1 MCMNANVVYILVVL
15 ILTWIYFQ
23 TRSLKSNEDEYFV
36 LNKSEGVFGLSL
48 SFYASGMG
56 LWILTSPAEVA
67 WYGLGYDIYGY
78 ALSAATPFVLIYIFG
93 PKIADLLPNGAT
105 LAQFVETKYGNIA
118 QKIVSVVAV
127 IYMGAFLVA
136 EFASISFVFESISSV
151 RGVLVSLLIAI
162 TTLAYL
168 FRHGFKASYFTDRIQ
183 SYGIIFLLAIV
194 LMIWFSQ
201 NSISDIV
208 SLANSGGL
216 NSFETFSLKSALAV
230 IIAVTAAEVFSMG
243 YWQRTFSAEN
253 SKVIKQASIYSGTGA
268 FLTILI
274 LGIGG
279 AVGAGKGLEVPA
291 LSFID
296 QLELNNFTIMLL
308 ISLATLLVT
317 SSIDTLEN
325 AIASTISLDIIKKKS
340 EEAKLITLLVVG
352 IALIISNEVTSIF
365 NVFLVADLFAACLV
379 FPAFYRIKKSS
390 KDILLVVPFVGS
402 LISAYIFRYVSINP
416 QLNPGGVF
424 IPTDLYG
431 LADLNTFAVALLSS
445 MVITV
450 VADKVIKYN

>member
-1 MCMNANVVYILVVL
+1 MNANIVYLIVVL
-15 ILTWIYFQ
+15 ILAWIYFQ
-23 TRSLKSNEDEYFV
+23 TRSLKSNENEYFV
-36 LNKSEGVFGLSL
+36 LNKSEGVLGLSL

-78 ALSAATPFVLIYIFG
+78 ALSAATPFILIYIFG
-93 PKIADLLPNGAT
+93 PKIADLLPKGAT

-118 QKIVSVVAV
+118 QKIVSIVAV
-127 IYMGAFLVA
+127 IYMGAFLIA

-151 RGVLVSLLIAI
+151 RGILISLLIAI

-168 FRHGFKASYFTDRIQ
+168 FRHGFKASYFTDKLQ
-183 SYGIIFLLAIV
+183 SYGIILLLAIV
-194 LMIWFSQ
+194 LTIWLSQ
-201 NSISDIV
+201 NSLSELV
-208 SLANSGGL
+208 TYANAGGL
-216 NSFETFSLKSALAV
+216 GSFETFSLKSALAV

-253 SKVIKQASIYSGTGA
+253 SKAIKQASIFSGIGA

-279 AVGAGKGLEVPA
+279 AVGAGKGIESPA
-291 LSFID
+291 LSFIE
-296 QLELNNFTIMLL
+296 QLDLNNFTIILL
-308 ISLATLLVT
+308 VSLATLLVT

-325 AIASTISLDIIKKKS
+325 AIASTISLDILKKKS
-340 EEAKLITLLVVG
+340 EEAKLITLLVVCVS
-352 IALIISNEVTSIF
+352 LVISIEVTSIF

-390 KDILLVVPFVGS
+390 KDILLIIPFVGS
-402 LISAYIFRYVSINP
+402 LISVYVYRYLFIDL

-431 LADLNTFAVALLSS
+431 LADLNTFAIGLLSS
-445 MVITV
+445 MVITL
-450 VADKVIKYN
+450 VADKAIK

>member
-1 MCMNANVVYILVVL
+1 MNANIIYLIVVL

-23 TRSLKSNEDEYFV
+23 TRSLKSNENEYFV
-36 LNKSEGVFGLSL
+36 LNKSEGVLGLSL

-78 ALSAATPFVLIYIFG
+78 ALSAATPFILIYIFG
-93 PKIADLLPNGAT
+93 PKIADLLPKGAT

-118 QKIVSVVAV
+118 QKIVSIVAV
-127 IYMGAFLVA
+127 IYMGAFLIA

-151 RGVLVSLLIAI
+151 RGILISLLIAI

-168 FRHGFKASYFTDRIQ
+168 FRHGFKASYFTDRLQ
-183 SYGIIFLLAIV
+183 SYGIILLLAIV
-194 LMIWFSQ
+194 LTIWLSQ
-201 NSISDIV
+201 NSLSELV
-208 SLANSGGL
+208 TYANAGGL
-216 NSFETFSLKSALAV
+216 SSFETFSLKSALAV

-253 SKVIKQASIYSGTGA
+253 SKAIKQASIFSGIGA

-279 AVGAGKGLEVPA
+279 AVGAGKGIESPA
-291 LSFID
+291 LSFIE
-296 QLELNNFTIMLL
+296 QLDLNNFTIILL
-308 ISLATLLVT
+308 VSLATLLVT

-325 AIASTISLDIIKKKS
+325 AIASTISLDILKKKS
-340 EEAKLITLLVVG
+340 EEAKLITLLVVC
-352 IALIISNEVTSIF
+352 IALVISIEVTSIF

-390 KDILLVVPFVGS
+390 KDILLIIPFVGS
-402 LISAYIFRYVSINP
+402 LISVYVYRYLFIDLQV
-416 QLNPGGVF
+416 NPGGVF

-431 LADLNTFAVALLSS
+431 LADLNTFAIGLLSS
-445 MVITV
+445 MVITL
-450 VADKVIKYN
+450 VADKAIK

>member
-1 MCMNANVVYILVVL
+1 MNANVVYLIVVL

-23 TRSLKSNEDEYFV
+23 TRSLKSSEDEYFV
-36 LNKSEGVFGLSL
+36 LNKSEGVLGLSL

-78 ALSAATPFVLIYIFG
+78 ALSAATPFILIYIFG
-93 PKIADLLPNGAT
+93 PKIADLLPKGAT

-118 QKIVSVVAV
+118 QKIVSIVAV
-127 IYMGAFLVA
+127 IYMGAFLIA

-151 RGVLVSLLIAI
+151 RGILISLLIAI

-168 FRHGFKASYFTDRIQ
+168 FRHGFKASYFTDRLQ
-183 SYGIIFLLAIV
+183 SYGIILLLAIV
-194 LMIWFSQ
+194 ITIWLSQ
-201 NSISDIV
+201 NSLSDLV
-208 SLANSGGL
+208 TYANAGGL
-216 NSFETFSLKSALAV
+216 SSFETFSLKSALAV

-253 SKVIKQASIYSGTGA
+253 SKAIKQASVFSGIGA

-279 AVGAGKGLEVPA
+279 AVGAGKGIESPS
-291 LSFID
+291 LSFIE
-296 QLELNNFTIMLL
+296 QLDLNNFTIILL
-308 ISLATLLVT
+308 VSLATLLVT

-325 AIASTISLDIIKKKS
+325 AIASTISLDILKKKS
-340 EEAKLITLLVVG
+340 EEAKLTTLLVVC
-352 IALIISNEVTSIF
+352 IALVISIEVTSIF

-390 KDILLVVPFVGS
+390 KDILLLIPFVGS
-402 LISAYIFRYVSINP
+402 LISVYVYRYLFIDLQV
-416 QLNPGGVF
+416 NPGGIF

-431 LADLNTFAVALLSS
+431 LADLNTFAIGLLSS
-445 MVITV
+445 MVITL
-450 VADKVIKYN
+450 VADKAIK

>member
-1 MCMNANVVYILVVL
+1 MNANVVYLIIVM

-36 LNKSEGVFGLSL
+36 LNKSEGVLGLSL

-93 PKIADLLPNGAT
+93 PKIAELLPNGAT
-105 LAQFVETKYGNIA
+105 LAQFVETKYGTIA

-127 IYMGAFLVA
+127 IYMGAFLIA

-151 RGVLVSLLIAI
+151 RGVLVSLLVAI

-183 SYGIIFLLAIV
+183 SYGIIFLLATV

-201 NSISDIV
+201 NSFSDII

-402 LISAYIFRYVSINP
+402 LISAYIYRYVSIDP

-424 IPTDLYG
+424 VPTDLYG

>member
-1 MCMNANVVYILVVL
+1 MNANIVYLIVVL

-23 TRSLKSNEDEYFV
+23 TRSLKSNENEYFV
-36 LNKSEGVFGLSL
+36 LNKSEGVLGLSL

-78 ALSAATPFVLIYIFG
+78 ALSAATPFILIYIFG
-93 PKIADLLPNGAT
+93 PKIADLLPKGAT

-118 QKIVSVVAV
+118 QKIVSIVAV
-127 IYMGAFLVA
+127 IYMGAFLIA

-151 RGVLVSLLIAI
+151 RGILISLLIAI

-168 FRHGFKASYFTDRIQ
+168 FRHGFKASYFTDKLQ
-183 SYGIIFLLAIV
+183 SYGIILLLAIV
-194 LMIWFSQ
+194 LTIWLSQ
-201 NSISDIV
+201 NSLSELV
-208 SLANSGGL
+208 TYANAGGL
-216 NSFETFSLKSALAV
+216 GSFETFSLKSALAV

-253 SKVIKQASIYSGTGA
+253 SKAIKQASIFSGIGA

-279 AVGAGKGLEVPA
+279 AVGAGKGIESPA
-291 LSFID
+291 LSFIE
-296 QLELNNFTIMLL
+296 QLDLNNFTIILL
-308 ISLATLLVT
+308 VSLATLLVT

-325 AIASTISLDIIKKKS
+325 AIASTISLDILKKKS
-340 EEAKLITLLVVG
+340 EEAKLITLLVVC
-352 IALIISNEVTSIF
+352 IALVISIEVTSIF

-390 KDILLVVPFVGS
+390 KDILLIIPFVGS
-402 LISAYIFRYVSINP
+402 LISVYVYRYLFLDLQV
-416 QLNPGGVF
+416 NPGGVF

-431 LADLNTFAVALLSS
+431 LADLNTFAIGLLSS
-445 MVITV
+445 MVFTL
-450 VADKVIKYN
+450 VADKAIK

>member
-1 MCMNANVVYILVVL
+1 MNANVVYLIVVL

-23 TRSLKSNEDEYFV
+23 TRSLKSNEGEYFV
-36 LNKSEGVFGLSL
+36 LNKSEGVLGLSL

-105 LAQFVETKYGNIA
+105 LAQFVETRYGNIS
-118 QKIVSVVAV
+118 QKIVSLVAV
-127 IYMGAFLVA
+127 IYMGAFLIA

-168 FRHGFKASYFTDRIQ
+168 FRHGFKASYFTDKIQ

-194 LMIWFSQ
+194 LIIWLSQ

-208 SLANSGGL
+208 SLANAGGL
-216 NSFETFSLKSALAV
+216 NSFESFSLKSALAV

-253 SKVIKQASIYSGTGA
+253 SKAIKQASIYSGAGA

-296 QLELNNFTIMLL
+296 QLELNNFTILLL

-352 IALIISNEVTSIF
+352 IALIISIEVTSIF

-390 KDILLVVPFVGS
+390 KDILLIIPFVGS
-402 LISAYIFRYVSINP
+402 LISVYVYRYLFLDLQV
-416 QLNPGGVF
+416 NPGGVF

-431 LADLNTFAVALLSS
+431 LADLNTFAIALLSS
-445 MVITV
+445 MVITL
-450 VADKVIKYN
+450 VADKVIK

>member
-1 MCMNANVVYILVVL
+1 MNANVVYLIVVL

-36 LNKSEGVFGLSL
+36 LNKSEGVLGLSL

-78 ALSAATPFVLIYIFG
+78 ALSAATPFILIYIFG
-93 PKIADLLPNGAT
+93 PKIADLLPKGAT

-118 QKIVSVVAV
+118 QKIVSIVAV
-127 IYMGAFLVA
+127 IYMGAFLIA
-136 EFASISFVFESISSV
+136 EFASIIFVFESISSV
-151 RGVLVSLLIAI
+151 RGILISLLVGI

-168 FRHGFKASYFTDRIQ
+168 FRHGFKASYFTDRLQ
-183 SYGIIFLLAIV
+183 SFGIILLLSIV
-194 LMIWFSQ
+194 FSIWFSQ
-201 NSISDIV
+201 NNLSEIMTY
-208 SLANSGGL
+208 ANAGGL

-253 SKVIKQASIYSGTGA
+253 SKAIKQASIFSGIGA

-279 AVGAGKGLEVPA
+279 AVGAGKGIESPG
-291 LSFID
+291 LSFIE
-296 QLELNNFTIMLL
+296 QLDLNNFSIILL
-308 ISLATLLVT
+308 VSLATLLVT

-325 AIASTISLDIIKKKS
+325 AIASTISLDILKKKS
-340 EEAKLITLLVVG
+340 EEAKLITLLVVCV
-352 IALIISNEVTSIF
+352 ALVISIEVTSIF

-379 FPAFYRIKKSS
+379 YPSFYRIKKSS
-390 KDILLVVPFVGS
+390 KDILLIVPFVGS
-402 LISAYIFRYVSINP
+402 LISVYLYRYLFIDLQV
-416 QLNPGGVF
+416 NPGGIF

-431 LADLNTFAVALLSS
+431 LADLNTFAIGLLSS
-445 MVITV
+445 MVITL
-450 VADKVIKYN
+450 VADKAIK

>member
-1 MCMNANVVYILVVL
+1 MNANLVYLIIIL

-23 TRSLKSNEDEYFV
+23 TRNLKSNEDEYFV
-36 LNKSEGVFGLSL
+36 LNKSEGVLGLSL

-93 PKIADLLPNGAT
+93 PKIAELLPNGAT
-105 LAQFVETKYGNIA
+105 LAQFVETKYGIIA

-127 IYMGAFLVA
+127 IYMGAFLIA

-201 NSISDIV
+201 NSFSDII

-296 QLELNNFTIMLL
+296 QLELNNFTILLL

-402 LISAYIFRYVSINP
+402 LISAYIFRYVSIDP

-424 IPTDLYG
+424 VPTDLYG

-445 MVITV
+445 MVITL
-450 VADKVIKYN
+450 VADKVIK

>member
-1 MCMNANVVYILVVL
+1 MNANIVYLIVVL

-23 TRSLKSNEDEYFV
+23 TRSLKSNENEYFV
-36 LNKSEGVFGLSL
+36 LNKSEGVLGLSL

-78 ALSAATPFVLIYIFG
+78 ALSAATPFILIYIFG
-93 PKIADLLPNGAT
+93 PKIADLLPKGAT

-118 QKIVSVVAV
+118 QKIVSIVAV
-127 IYMGAFLVA
+127 IYMGAFLIA

-151 RGVLVSLLIAI
+151 RGILISLLIAI

-168 FRHGFKASYFTDRIQ
+168 FRHGFKASYFTDRLQ
-183 SYGIIFLLAIV
+183 SYGIILLLAIV
-194 LMIWFSQ
+194 LTIWLSQ
-201 NSISDIV
+201 NSLSELV
-208 SLANSGGL
+208 TYANAGGL
-216 NSFETFSLKSALAV
+216 SSFETFSLKSALAV

-253 SKVIKQASIYSGTGA
+253 SKAIKQASIFSGIGA

-279 AVGAGKGLEVPA
+279 AVGAGKGIESPA
-291 LSFID
+291 LSFIE
-296 QLELNNFTIMLL
+296 QLDLNNFTIILL
-308 ISLATLLVT
+308 VSLATLLVT

-325 AIASTISLDIIKKKS
+325 AIASTISLDILKKKS
-340 EEAKLITLLVVG
+340 EEAKLITLLVVCVS
-352 IALIISNEVTSIF
+352 LVISIEVTSIF

-390 KDILLVVPFVGS
+390 KDILLIIPFVGS
-402 LISAYIFRYVSINP
+402 LISVYVYRYLFIDLQV
-416 QLNPGGVF
+416 NPGGVF
-424 IPTDLYG
+424 VPTDLYG
-431 LADLNTFAVALLSS
+431 LADLNTFAIGLLSS
-445 MVITV
+445 MVITL
-450 VADKVIKYN
+450 VANKAIK

>member
-1 MCMNANVVYILVVL
+1 MNENVIYLIVVL

-23 TRSLKSNEDEYFV
+23 TRSLKSDENEYFV
-36 LNKSEGVFGLSL
+36 LNKSEGVLGLSL

-78 ALSAATPFVLIYIFG
+78 ALSAATPFILIYIFG
-93 PKIADLLPNGAT
+93 PKIADLLPKGAT
-105 LAQFVETKYGNIA
+105 LAQFVESKYGNIA
-118 QKIVSVVAV
+118 QKIVSIVAV
-127 IYMGAFLVA
+127 IYMGAFLIA

-151 RGVLVSLLIAI
+151 RGILISLLIAI

-168 FRHGFKASYFTDRIQ
+168 FRHGFKASYFTDRLQ
-183 SYGIIFLLAIV
+183 SYGIILLLAIV
-194 LMIWFSQ
+194 LTIWLSQ
-201 NSISDIV
+201 NSLSEIITF
-208 SLANSGGL
+208 ANAGGL
-216 NSFETFSLKSALAV
+216 SSFETFSLKSALAV

-253 SKVIKQASIYSGTGA
+253 SKAIKQASIFSGIGA

-279 AVGAGKGLEVPA
+279 AVGAGKGIESPA
-291 LSFID
+291 LSFIE
-296 QLELNNFTIMLL
+296 QLDLNNFTIILL
-308 ISLATLLVT
+308 VSLATLLVT

-325 AIASTISLDIIKKKS
+325 AIASTISLDILKKKS
-340 EEAKLITLLVVG
+340 EEAKLITLLVVC
-352 IALIISNEVTSIF
+352 IALVISIEVTSIF

-390 KDILLVVPFVGS
+390 KDILLIIPFVGS
-402 LISAYIFRYVSINP
+402 LISVYVYRYLFIDFQV
-416 QLNPGGVF
+416 NPGGIF

-431 LADLNTFAVALLSS
+431 LADLNTFAIGLLSS
-445 MVITV
+445 MVMTL
-450 VADKVIKYN
+450 VADKAIK

>member
-1 MCMNANVVYILVVL
+1 MNENVIYLLVIS

-23 TRSLKSNEDEYFV
+23 TRSLKSNENEYFV
-36 LNKSEGVFGLSL
+36 LNKSAGVLGLSL

-78 ALSAATPFVLIYIFG
+78 ALSAATPFILIYIFG
-93 PKIADLLPNGAT
+93 PKIADLLPKGAT

-118 QKIVSVVAV
+118 QKIVSIVAV
-127 IYMGAFLVA
+127 IYMGAFLIA

-151 RGVLVSLLIAI
+151 RGILISLLIAI

-168 FRHGFKASYFTDRIQ
+168 FRHGFKASYFTDRLQ
-183 SYGIIFLLAIV
+183 SYGIILLLAIV
-194 LMIWFSQ
+194 FTIWLSQ
-201 NSISDIV
+201 NSLSEIV
-208 SLANSGGL
+208 TFANAGGL
-216 NSFETFSLKSALAV
+216 SSFETFSLKSALAV

-253 SKVIKQASIYSGTGA
+253 SKAIKQASVFSGIGA
-268 FLTILI
+268 FLTILL

-279 AVGAGKGLEVPA
+279 AVGAGKGIESPS
-291 LSFID
+291 LSFIE
-296 QLELNNFTIMLL
+296 QLDLNNFTIILL
-308 ISLATLLVT
+308 VSLATLLVT

-325 AIASTISLDIIKKKS
+325 AIASTISLDILKKKS
-340 EEAKLITLLVVG
+340 EEAKLITLLVVC
-352 IALIISNEVTSIF
+352 IALVISIEVTSIF

-390 KDILLVVPFVGS
+390 KDILLIIPFVGS
-402 LISAYIFRYVSINP
+402 LISVYVYRYLFIDTQV
-416 QLNPGGVF
+416 NPGGVF

-431 LADLNTFAVALLSS
+431 LADLNTFAIGLLSS
-445 MVITV
+445 MVITL
-450 VADKVIKYN
+450 VADKVIK

>member
-1 MCMNANVVYILVVL
+1 MNANVVYLIVVL

-23 TRSLKSNEDEYFV
+23 TRSLKSNENEYFV
-36 LNKSEGVFGLSL
+36 LNKSEGVLGLSL

-78 ALSAATPFVLIYIFG
+78 ALSAATPFILIYIFG
-93 PKIADLLPNGAT
+93 PKIADLLPKGAT

-118 QKIVSVVAV
+118 QKIVSIVAV
-127 IYMGAFLVA
+127 IYMGAFLIA

-151 RGVLVSLLIAI
+151 RGILISLLIAI

-168 FRHGFKASYFTDRIQ
+168 FRHGFKASYFTDRLQ
-183 SYGIIFLLAIV
+183 SYGIILLLAIV
-194 LMIWFSQ
+194 LTIWLSQ
-201 NSISDIV
+201 NSLSELV
-208 SLANSGGL
+208 TYANAGGL
-216 NSFETFSLKSALAV
+216 GSFETFSLKSALAV

-253 SKVIKQASIYSGTGA
+253 SKVIKQASIFSGIGA

-279 AVGAGKGLEVPA
+279 AVGAGKGIESPA
-291 LSFID
+291 LSFIE
-296 QLELNNFTIMLL
+296 QLDLNNFTIILL
-308 ISLATLLVT
+308 VSLATLLVT

-325 AIASTISLDIIKKKS
+325 AIASTISLDILKKKS
-340 EEAKLITLLVVG
+340 EEAKLITLLVVC
-352 IALIISNEVTSIF
+352 IALVISIEVTSIF

-390 KDILLVVPFVGS
+390 KDILLIIPFVGS
-402 LISAYIFRYVSINP
+402 LISVYVYRYLFIDLQV
-416 QLNPGGVF
+416 NPGGVF

-431 LADLNTFAVALLSS
+431 LADLNTFAIGLLSS
-445 MVITV
+445 MVITL
-450 VADKVIKYN
+450 VADKAIK

>member
-1 MCMNANVVYILVVL
+1 MNANVVYLIVVL

-23 TRSLKSNEDEYFV
+23 TRSLKSNENEYFV
-36 LNKSEGVFGLSL
+36 LNKSEGVLGLSL

-78 ALSAATPFVLIYIFG
+78 ALSAATPFILIYIFG
-93 PKIADLLPNGAT
+93 PKIADLLPKGAT

-118 QKIVSVVAV
+118 QKIVSIVAV
-127 IYMGAFLVA
+127 IYMGAFLIA

-151 RGVLVSLLIAI
+151 RGILISLLIAI

-168 FRHGFKASYFTDRIQ
+168 FRHGFKASYFTDRLQ
-183 SYGIIFLLAIV
+183 SYGIILLLAIV
-194 LMIWFSQ
+194 LTIWLSQ
-201 NSISDIV
+201 NSLSELV
-208 SLANSGGL
+208 TYANAGGL
-216 NSFETFSLKSALAV
+216 SSFETFSLKSALAV

-253 SKVIKQASIYSGTGA
+253 SKAIKQASIFSGIGA

-279 AVGAGKGLEVPA
+279 AVGAGKGIESPA
-291 LSFID
+291 LSFIE
-296 QLELNNFTIMLL
+296 QLDLNNFTIILL
-308 ISLATLLVT
+308 VSLATLLVT

-325 AIASTISLDIIKKKS
+325 AIASTISLDILKKKS
-340 EEAKLITLLVVG
+340 EEAKLITLLVVC
-352 IALIISNEVTSIF
+352 IALVISIEVTSIF

-390 KDILLVVPFVGS
+390 KDIMLIIPFIGS
-402 LISAYIFRYVSINP
+402 LMSIYVYRYLFIDLQV
-416 QLNPGGVF
+416 NPGGVF

-431 LADLNTFAVALLSS
+431 LADLNTFAIGLLSS
-445 MVITV
+445 MVITL
-450 VADKVIKYN
+450 VADKAIK

>member
-1 MCMNANVVYILVVL
+1 MNANVIYLIVVL

-23 TRSLKSNEDEYFV
+23 TRSLKSSEDEYFV
-36 LNKSEGVFGLSL
+36 LNKSEGVLGLSL

-78 ALSAATPFVLIYIFG
+78 ALSAATPFILIYIFG
-93 PKIADLLPNGAT
+93 PKIADLLPKGAT

-118 QKIVSVVAV
+118 QKIVSIVAV
-127 IYMGAFLVA
+127 IYMGAFLIA

-151 RGVLVSLLIAI
+151 RGILISLLIAI

-168 FRHGFKASYFTDRIQ
+168 FRHGFKASYFTDRLQ
-183 SYGIIFLLAIV
+183 SYGIILLLAIV
-194 LMIWFSQ
+194 LTIWLSQ
-201 NSISDIV
+201 NSLSELV
-208 SLANSGGL
+208 TFANAGGL
-216 NSFETFSLKSALAV
+216 SSFETFSFKSALAV

-253 SKVIKQASIYSGTGA
+253 SKAIKQASIFSGIGA

-279 AVGAGKGLEVPA
+279 AVGAGKGIESPA
-291 LSFID
+291 LSFIE
-296 QLELNNFTIMLL
+296 QLDLNNFTIILL
-308 ISLATLLVT
+308 VSLATLLVT

-325 AIASTISLDIIKKKS
+325 AIASTISLDILKKKS
-340 EEAKLITLLVVG
+340 EEAKLITLLVVC
-352 IALIISNEVTSIF
+352 ISLVISIEVTSIF

-390 KDILLVVPFVGS
+390 KDILLIIPFVGS
-402 LISAYIFRYVSINP
+402 LISVYVYRYLFIDLQV
-416 QLNPGGVF
+416 NPGGVF

-431 LADLNTFAVALLSS
+431 LADLNTFAIGLLSS
-445 MVITV
+445 MVITL
-450 VADKVIKYN
+450 VADKAIK

>member
-1 MCMNANVVYILVVL
+1 MNANVVYLIVVL

-23 TRSLKSNEDEYFV
+23 TRSLKSSENEYFV
-36 LNKSEGVFGLSL
+36 LNKSEGVLGLSL

-78 ALSAATPFVLIYIFG
+78 ALSAATPFILIYIFG
-93 PKIADLLPNGAT
+93 PKIADLLPKGAT

-118 QKIVSVVAV
+118 QKIVSIVAV
-127 IYMGAFLVA
+127 IYMGAFLIA

-151 RGVLVSLLIAI
+151 RGIIISLLIAI

-168 FRHGFKASYFTDRIQ
+168 FRHGFKASYFTDRLQ
-183 SYGIIFLLAIV
+183 SYGIILLLAIV
-194 LMIWFSQ
+194 LTIWLSQ
-201 NSISDIV
+201 NNFSELV
-208 SLANSGGL
+208 TYANAGGL
-216 NSFETFSLKSALAV
+216 SSFETFSLKSALAV

-253 SKVIKQASIYSGTGA
+253 SKAIKQASIFSGVGA

-279 AVGAGKGLEVPA
+279 AVGAGKGIGSPA
-291 LSFID
+291 LSFIE
-296 QLELNNFTIMLL
+296 QLDLNNFTIILL
-308 ISLATLLVT
+308 VSLATLLVT

-325 AIASTISLDIIKKKS
+325 AIASTISLDILKKKS
-340 EEAKLITLLVVG
+340 EEAKLITLLVVC
-352 IALIISNEVTSIF
+352 ISFVISIEVTSIF

-390 KDILLVVPFVGS
+390 KDILLIIPFVGS
-402 LISAYIFRYVSINP
+402 LISVYVYRYLFIDLQV
-416 QLNPGGVF
+416 NPGGVF

-431 LADLNTFAVALLSS
+431 LADLNTFAIGLLSS
-445 MVITV
+445 MVITL
-450 VADKVIKYN
+450 VADKAIK

>member
-1 MCMNANVVYILVVL
+1 MNANIVYLIVVL

-23 TRSLKSNEDEYFV
+23 TRSLKSNENEYFV
-36 LNKSEGVFGLSL
+36 LNKSEGVLGLSL

-78 ALSAATPFVLIYIFG
+78 ALSAATPFILIYIFG
-93 PKIADLLPNGAT
+93 PKIADLLPKGAT

-118 QKIVSVVAV
+118 QKIVSIVAV
-127 IYMGAFLVA
+127 IYMGAFLIA

-151 RGVLVSLLIAI
+151 RGILISLLIAI

-168 FRHGFKASYFTDRIQ
+168 FRHGFKASYFTDRLQ
-183 SYGIIFLLAIV
+183 SYGIILLLAIV
-194 LMIWFSQ
+194 LTIWLSQ
-201 NSISDIV
+201 NSLSELV
-208 SLANSGGL
+208 TFANTGGL
-216 NSFETFSLKSALAV
+216 SSFETFSLKSALAV

-253 SKVIKQASIYSGTGA
+253 SKAIKQASIFSGIGA

-279 AVGAGKGLEVPA
+279 AVGAGKGIESPG
-291 LSFID
+291 LSFIE
-296 QLELNNFTIMLL
+296 QLDLNNFSIILL
-308 ISLATLLVT
+308 VSLATLLVT

-325 AIASTISLDIIKKKS
+325 AIASTISLDILKKKS
-340 EEAKLITLLVVG
+340 KEAKLITLLVVCV
-352 IALIISNEVTSIF
+352 ALVTSIEVTSIF

-390 KDILLVVPFVGS
+390 KDIFLIVPFVGS
-402 LISAYIFRYVSINP
+402 LISVYLYRYLFIDLQV
-416 QLNPGGVF
+416 NPGGIF

-431 LADLNTFAVALLSS
+431 LADLNTFAIGLLSS
-445 MVITV
+445 MVITL
-450 VADKVIKYN
+450 VADKAIK

>member
-1 MCMNANVVYILVVL
+1 MNANIVYLIVVL

-36 LNKSEGVFGLSL
+36 LNKSEGVLGLSL

-78 ALSAATPFVLIYIFG
+78 ALSAATPFILIYIFG
-93 PKIADLLPNGAT
+93 PKIADLLPKGAT

-118 QKIVSVVAV
+118 QKIVSIVAV
-127 IYMGAFLVA
+127 IYMGAFLIA

-151 RGVLVSLLIAI
+151 RGILISLLIAI

-168 FRHGFKASYFTDRIQ
+168 FRHGFKASYFTDRLQ
-183 SYGIIFLLAIV
+183 SYGIILLLAIV
-194 LMIWFSQ
+194 LTIWLSQ
-201 NSISDIV
+201 NSLSELV
-208 SLANSGGL
+208 TYANAGGL
-216 NSFETFSLKSALAV
+216 SSFETFSLKSALAV

-253 SKVIKQASIYSGTGA
+253 SKAIKQASIFSGIGA

-279 AVGAGKGLEVPA
+279 AVGAGKGIESPA
-291 LSFID
+291 LSFIE
-296 QLELNNFTIMLL
+296 QLDLNNFTIILL
-308 ISLATLLVT
+308 VSLATLLVT

-325 AIASTISLDIIKKKS
+325 AIASTISLDILKKKS
-340 EEAKLITLLVVG
+340 EEAKLITLLVVC
-352 IALIISNEVTSIF
+352 ISLVISIEVTSIF

-390 KDILLVVPFVGS
+390 KDILLIIPFVGS
-402 LISAYIFRYVSINP
+402 LISVYVYRYLFLDLQV
-416 QLNPGGVF
+416 NPGGVF

-431 LADLNTFAVALLSS
+431 LADLNTFAIGLLSS
-445 MVITV
+445 MVFTL
-450 VADKVIKYN
+450 VADKAIK

>member
-1 MCMNANVVYILVVL
+1 MNANVVYFIIIL

-23 TRSLKSNEDEYFV
+23 TRNLKSNEDEYFV
-36 LNKSEGVFGLSL
+36 LNKSEGVLGLSL

-78 ALSAATPFVLIYIFG
+78 ALSAATPFILIYIFG
-93 PKIADLLPNGAT
+93 PKIAELLPNGAT
-105 LAQFVETKYGNIA
+105 LAQFVETKYGIIA
-118 QKIVSVVAV
+118 QKIVSIVAV
-127 IYMGAFLVA
+127 IYMGAFLIA

-201 NSISDIV
+201 NSFSDII

-279 AVGAGKGLEVPA
+279 AVGAGKGLKVPA

-296 QLELNNFTIMLL
+296 QLELNNFTILLL

-402 LISAYIFRYVSINP
+402 LISAYIFRYVSIDP

-445 MVITV
+445 MVITL
-450 VADKVIKYN
+450 VADKVIK

>member
-1 MCMNANVVYILVVL
+1 MNANVVYLIVVL

-23 TRSLKSNEDEYFV
+23 TRSLKSSEDEYFV
-36 LNKSEGVFGLSL
+36 LNKSEGVLGLSL

-78 ALSAATPFVLIYIFG
+78 ALSAATPFILIYIFG
-93 PKIADLLPNGAT
+93 PKIADLLPKGAT

-118 QKIVSVVAV
+118 QKIVSIVAV
-127 IYMGAFLVA
+127 IYMGAFLIA

-151 RGVLVSLLIAI
+151 RGILISLLIAI

-168 FRHGFKASYFTDRIQ
+168 FRHGFKASYFTDKLQ
-183 SYGIIFLLAIV
+183 SYGIILLLAIV
-194 LMIWFSQ
+194 LTIWLSQ
-201 NSISDIV
+201 NSLSKLV
-208 SLANSGGL
+208 TYANAGGL
-216 NSFETFSLKSALAV
+216 GSFETFSLKSALAV

-253 SKVIKQASIYSGTGA
+253 SKAIKQASIFSGIGA

-279 AVGAGKGLEVPA
+279 AVGAGKGIESPA
-291 LSFID
+291 LSFIE
-296 QLELNNFTIMLL
+296 QLDLNNFTIILL
-308 ISLATLLVT
+308 VSLATLLVT

-325 AIASTISLDIIKKKS
+325 AIASTISLDILKKKS
-340 EEAKLITLLVVG
+340 EEAKLITLLVVC
-352 IALIISNEVTSIF
+352 IALVISIEVTSIF

-390 KDILLVVPFVGS
+390 KDILLIIPFIGS
-402 LISAYIFRYVSINP
+402 LIFVYVYRYLFIDLQV
-416 QLNPGGVF
+416 NPGGVF

-431 LADLNTFAVALLSS
+431 LADLNTFAIGLLSS
-445 MVITV
+445 MVITL
-450 VADKVIKYN
+450 VADKVIK

>member
-1 MCMNANVVYILVVL
+1 MNANIVYLIVVL

-36 LNKSEGVFGLSL
+36 LNKSEGVLGLSL

-78 ALSAATPFVLIYIFG
+78 ALSAATPFILIYIFG
-93 PKIADLLPNGAT
+93 PKIADLLPKGAT

-118 QKIVSVVAV
+118 QKIVSIVAV
-127 IYMGAFLVA
+127 IYMGAFLIA

-151 RGVLVSLLIAI
+151 RGILISLLIAI

-168 FRHGFKASYFTDRIQ
+168 FRHGFKASYFTDRLQ
-183 SYGIIFLLAIV
+183 SYGIILLLAIV
-194 LMIWFSQ
+194 LTIWLSQ
-201 NSISDIV
+201 NSLSELV
-208 SLANSGGL
+208 TYANAGGL
-216 NSFETFSLKSALAV
+216 GSFETFSLKSALAV

-253 SKVIKQASIYSGTGA
+253 SKAIKQASIFSGIGA

-279 AVGAGKGLEVPA
+279 AVGAGKGIESPA
-291 LSFID
+291 LSFIE
-296 QLELNNFTIMLL
+296 QLDLNNFTIILL
-308 ISLATLLVT
+308 VSLATLLVT

-325 AIASTISLDIIKKKS
+325 AIASTISLDILKKKS
-340 EEAKLITLLVVG
+340 EEAKLITLLVVCVS
-352 IALIISNEVTSIF
+352 LVISIEVTSIF

-379 FPAFYRIKKSS
+379 FPAFFRIKKSS
-390 KDILLVVPFVGS
+390 KDILLIIPFVGS
-402 LISAYIFRYVSINP
+402 LISVYVYRYLFIDLQV
-416 QLNPGGVF
+416 NPGGIF

-431 LADLNTFAVALLSS
+431 LADLNTFAIGLLSS
-445 MVITV
+445 MVITL
-450 VADKVIKYN
+450 VADKAIK

>member
-1 MCMNANVVYILVVL
+1 MNANIVYLIVVL

-23 TRSLKSNEDEYFV
+23 TRSLKSNENEYFV
-36 LNKSEGVFGLSL
+36 LNKSESVLGLSL

-78 ALSAATPFVLIYIFG
+78 ALSAATPFILIYIFG
-93 PKIADLLPNGAT
+93 PKIADLLPKGAT

-118 QKIVSVVAV
+118 QKIVSIVAV
-127 IYMGAFLVA
+127 IYMGAFLIA

-151 RGVLVSLLIAI
+151 RGILISLLIAI

-168 FRHGFKASYFTDRIQ
+168 FRHGFKASYFTDRLQ
-183 SYGIIFLLAIV
+183 SYGIILLLAIV
-194 LMIWFSQ
+194 LTIWLSQ
-201 NSISDIV
+201 NSLSE
-208 SLANSGGL
+208 LATYANAGGL
-216 NSFETFSLKSALAV
+216 GSFETFSLKSALAV

-253 SKVIKQASIYSGTGA
+253 SKAIKQASIFSGIGA

-279 AVGAGKGLEVPA
+279 AVGAGKGIESPA
-291 LSFID
+291 LSFIE
-296 QLELNNFTIMLL
+296 QLDLNNFTIILL
-308 ISLATLLVT
+308 VSLATLLVT

-325 AIASTISLDIIKKKS
+325 AIASTISLDILKKKS
-340 EEAKLITLLVVG
+340 EEAKLITLLVVCVS
-352 IALIISNEVTSIF
+352 LVISIEVTSIF

-390 KDILLVVPFVGS
+390 KDILLIIPFVGS
-402 LISAYIFRYVSINP
+402 LISVYVYRYLFIDLQV
-416 QLNPGGVF
+416 NPGGVF

-431 LADLNTFAVALLSS
+431 LADLNTFAIGLLSS
-445 MVITV
+445 MVITL
-450 VADKVIKYN
+450 VADKAIK

>member
-1 MCMNANVVYILVVL
+1 MNENVVYLIVVL

-23 TRSLKSNEDEYFV
+23 TRSLKSSEDEYFV
-36 LNKSEGVFGLSL
+36 LNKSEGVLGLSL

-78 ALSAATPFVLIYIFG
+78 ALSAATPFILIYIFG
-93 PKIADLLPNGAT
+93 PKIADLLPKGAT

-118 QKIVSVVAV
+118 QKIVSIVAV
-127 IYMGAFLVA
+127 IYMGAFLIA

-151 RGVLVSLLIAI
+151 RGILISLLIAI

-168 FRHGFKASYFTDRIQ
+168 FRHGFKASYFTDRLQ
-183 SYGIIFLLAIV
+183 SYGIILLLAIV
-194 LMIWFSQ
+194 LTIWLSQ
-201 NSISDIV
+201 NSLSELV
-208 SLANSGGL
+208 TYANAGGL
-216 NSFETFSLKSALAV
+216 STFETFSLKSALAV

-253 SKVIKQASIYSGTGA
+253 SKAIKQASIFSGIGA

-279 AVGAGKGLEVPA
+279 AVGAGKGIESPA
-291 LSFID
+291 LSFIE
-296 QLELNNFTIMLL
+296 QLDLNNFTIILL
-308 ISLATLLVT
+308 VSLATLLVT

-325 AIASTISLDIIKKKS
+325 AIASTISLDILKKKS
-340 EEAKLITLLVVG
+340 EEAKLITLLVVC
-352 IALIISNEVTSIF
+352 ISLVISIEVTSIF

-390 KDILLVVPFVGS
+390 KDILLIIPFVGS
-402 LISAYIFRYVSINP
+402 LISVYVYRYLFIDLQV
-416 QLNPGGVF
+416 NPGGVF

-431 LADLNTFAVALLSS
+431 LADLNTFAIGLLSS
-445 MVITV
+445 MVITL
-450 VADKVIKYN
+450 VADKAIK

>member
-1 MCMNANVVYILVVL
+1 MNANIVYLIVVL

-36 LNKSEGVFGLSL
+36 LNKSEGVLGLSL

-78 ALSAATPFVLIYIFG
+78 ALSAATPFILIYIFG
-93 PKIADLLPNGAT
+93 PKIADLLPKGAT

-118 QKIVSVVAV
+118 QKIVSIVAV
-127 IYMGAFLVA
+127 IYMGAFLIA

-151 RGVLVSLLIAI
+151 RGILISLLIAI

-168 FRHGFKASYFTDRIQ
+168 FRHGFKASYFTDRLQ
-183 SYGIIFLLAIV
+183 SYGIILLLAIV
-194 LMIWFSQ
+194 LTIWLSQ
-201 NSISDIV
+201 NSLSELV
-208 SLANSGGL
+208 TYANAGGL
-216 NSFETFSLKSALAV
+216 SSFETFSLKSALAV

-253 SKVIKQASIYSGTGA
+253 SKAIKQASIFSGIGA

-279 AVGAGKGLEVPA
+279 AVGAGKGIESPA
-291 LSFID
+291 LSFIE
-296 QLELNNFTIMLL
+296 QLDLNNFTIILL
-308 ISLATLLVT
+308 VSLATLLVT

-325 AIASTISLDIIKKKS
+325 AIASTISLDILKKKS
-340 EEAKLITLLVVG
+340 EEAKLITLLVVC
-352 IALIISNEVTSIF
+352 ISLVISIEVTSIF

-390 KDILLVVPFVGS
+390 KDILLIIPFVGS
-402 LISAYIFRYVSINP
+402 LISVYVYRYLFIDLQV
-416 QLNPGGVF
+416 NPGGVF

-431 LADLNTFAVALLSS
+431 LADLNTFAIGLLSS
-445 MVITV
+445 MVITL
-450 VADKVIKYN
+450 VADKAIK

>member
-1 MCMNANVVYILVVL
+1 MNANVVYLIVVL

-23 TRSLKSNEDEYFV
+23 TRSLKSNENEYFV
-36 LNKSEGVFGLSL
+36 LNKSEGVLGLSL

-78 ALSAATPFVLIYIFG
+78 ALSAATPFILIYIFG
-93 PKIADLLPNGAT
+93 PKIADLLPKGAT

-118 QKIVSVVAV
+118 QKIVSIVAV
-127 IYMGAFLVA
+127 IYMGAFLIA

-151 RGVLVSLLIAI
+151 RGILISLLIAI

-168 FRHGFKASYFTDRIQ
+168 FRHGFKASYFTDRLQ
-183 SYGIIFLLAIV
+183 SYGIILLLAIV
-194 LMIWFSQ
+194 LTIWLSQ
-201 NSISDIV
+201 NSLSELV
-208 SLANSGGL
+208 TYANAGGL
-216 NSFETFSLKSALAV
+216 SSFETFSLKSALAV

-253 SKVIKQASIYSGTGA
+253 SKAIKQASIFSGIGA

-279 AVGAGKGLEVPA
+279 AVGAGKGIESPA
-291 LSFID
+291 LSFIE
-296 QLELNNFTIMLL
+296 QLDLNNFTIILL
-308 ISLATLLVT
+308 VSLATLLVI

-325 AIASTISLDIIKKKS
+325 AIASTISLDILKKKS
-340 EEAKLITLLVVG
+340 EEAKLITLLVVC
-352 IALIISNEVTSIF
+352 ISLVISIEVTSIF

-390 KDILLVVPFVGS
+390 KDILLIIPFIGS
-402 LISAYIFRYVSINP
+402 LISVYVYRYLFIDLQV
-416 QLNPGGVF
+416 NPGGVF

-431 LADLNTFAVALLSS
+431 LADLNTFAIGLLSS
-445 MVITV
+445 MVITL
-450 VADKVIKYN
+450 VADKAIK

>member
-1 MCMNANVVYILVVL
+1 MNENVIYLLVIS

-23 TRSLKSNEDEYFV
+23 TRSLKSNENEYFV
-36 LNKSEGVFGLSL
+36 LNKSAGVLGLSL

-78 ALSAATPFVLIYIFG
+78 ALSAATPFILIYIFG

-118 QKIVSVVAV
+118 QKIVSIVAV
-127 IYMGAFLVA
+127 IYMGAFLIA

-151 RGVLVSLLIAI
+151 RGILISLLIAI

-168 FRHGFKASYFTDRIQ
+168 FRHGFKASYFTDRLQ
-183 SYGIIFLLAIV
+183 SYGIILLLAIV
-194 LMIWFSQ
+194 FTIWLSQ
-201 NSISDIV
+201 NSLSEIV
-208 SLANSGGL
+208 TFANAGGL
-216 NSFETFSLKSALAV
+216 SSFETFSLKSALAV

-253 SKVIKQASIYSGTGA
+253 SKAIKQASVFSGIGA
-268 FLTILI
+268 FLTILL

-279 AVGAGKGLEVPA
+279 AVGAGKGIESPS
-291 LSFID
+291 LSFIE
-296 QLELNNFTIMLL
+296 QLDLNNFTIILL
-308 ISLATLLVT
+308 VSLATLLVT

-325 AIASTISLDIIKKKS
+325 AIASTISLDILKKKS
-340 EEAKLITLLVVG
+340 EEAKLITLLVVC
-352 IALIISNEVTSIF
+352 IALVISIEVTSIF

-390 KDILLVVPFVGS
+390 KDILLIIPFVGS
-402 LISAYIFRYVSINP
+402 LISVYVYRYLFIDAQV
-416 QLNPGGVF
+416 NPGGVF

-431 LADLNTFAVALLSS
+431 LADLNTFAIGLFSS
-445 MVITV
+445 MVITL
-450 VADKVIKYN
+450 VADKVIK

>member
-1 MCMNANVVYILVVL
+1 MNANVVYFIIIL

-23 TRSLKSNEDEYFV
+23 TRNLKSNEDEYFV
-36 LNKSEGVFGLSL
+36 LNKSEGVLGLSL

-93 PKIADLLPNGAT
+93 PKIAELLPNGAT
-105 LAQFVETKYGNIA
+105 LAQFVETKYGIIA

-127 IYMGAFLVA
+127 IYMGAFLIA

-201 NSISDIV
+201 NSFSDII

-296 QLELNNFTIMLL
+296 QLELNNLTIMLL

-402 LISAYIFRYVSINP
+402 LISAYIYRYVSIDP

-424 IPTDLYG
+424 VPTDLYG

-445 MVITV
+445 MVITL